1 MFNHNVSFHPILRG
15 ALVPDA
21 FTGILRSHHSRVV
34 NIELSDEDG
43 PYFISLITDRRDRTE
58 LSVIVGS
65 DEFRKVARVREGT
78 SLRCR
83 FESPHEV
90 STGSIDTD
98 IPVRDLAEALSRVI
112 PVLSPTDR
120 RTGLMPLVSTGD
132 AEEDAFLRRARIVVT
147 DALNGS
153 LPCDLSPL
161 VGLGIGFTPSGDDFL
176 SGVLLLQRITGTVL
190 VQTATIS
197 SSLARTTTGGAT
209 LLRLALAGSPPEYM
223 SRIVTALLRGAPE
236 EALAIARAHGHSS
249 GLDALTGLLWGIS
262 AATTSI

>member
-1 MFNHNVSFHPILRG
+1 MFDYDVSFHPILRG
-15 ALVPDA
+15 ALVPVA

-34 NIELSDEDG
+34 NIELSDENG
-43 PYFISLITDRRDRTE
+43 PYFISLITDRQDWTE

-65 DEFRKVARVREGT
+65 DDFRTAVRVPEGT

-98 IPVRDLAEALSRVI
+98 IPIRDLIEALSRVI

-153 LPCDLSPL
+153 RPCDLSPL
-161 VGLGIGFTPSGDDFL
+161 VGLGIGFTPSGDDFV
-176 SGVLLLQRITGTVL
+176 SGVLLVQQITGLAV
-190 VQTATIS
+190 VQAPPIRTA
-197 SSLARTTTGGAT
+197 LGKTTTGGAT
-209 LLRLALAGSPPEYM
+209 LLRLALAGFPPEYM